1 MLGCDRMT
9 AMVSPPTTADSKAG
23 TSQFATHK
31 RLALTVS
38 NTSPGIA
45 KTFSSRAANDIAD
58 GGGASSRVF
67 GGDSRTG
74 RGSSIQQNSDQSWPK
89 WAHKHNMRV
98 VPGCPAVRMPPELA
112 VRHGFEP

>member
-1 MLGCDRMT
+1 
-9 AMVSPPTTADSKAG
+9 MVSTPTTANNTAG

-45 KTFSSRAANDIAD
+45 NTFSSRAANDIAG
-58 GGGASSRVF
+58 GGGASGRAF
-67 GGDSRTG
+67 GGDSWTG
-74 RGSSIQQNSDQSWPK
+74 RGSSIQQHSDRSRPN
-89 WAHKHNMRV
+89 WARRQHVRII
-98 VPGCPAVRMPPELA
+98 PGCPAVRIPPELA